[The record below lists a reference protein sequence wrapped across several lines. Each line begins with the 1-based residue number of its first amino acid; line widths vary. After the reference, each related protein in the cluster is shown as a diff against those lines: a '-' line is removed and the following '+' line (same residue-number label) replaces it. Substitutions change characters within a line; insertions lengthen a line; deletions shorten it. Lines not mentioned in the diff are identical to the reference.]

1 MDVLVQIFYIK
12 SNAEMR
18 IFMIIDFHTHIF
30 PEKIAARTI
39 EKLENMSGIKAFTD
53 GREESLIASM
63 EQAGVD
69 LSVVLPVVTRPEQ
82 FDTVN
87 KFAVQLNEKYQD
99 KKRRLLSFG
108 GIHPDTPN
116 YKEQLQLIH
125 NWGLSGIKLHPDYQN
140 TYIDDL
146 KYMRIFD
153 YASQLGLIMVIHAGI
168 DVAFPDN
175 VRCTPKRIRKV
186 LDEVAPE
193 NMVLAHYGSFGL
205 WEEVEELLIGQKVYF
220 DTAYTFGFIKD
231 EQFLRI
237 LKNHGADK
245 ILFAT
250 DSPWSGQ
257 KESLSHLRHL
267 AGYAEDKNKE
277 NIRFSDLEKIT
288 GQNAI
293 RLLDKG
299 SPTSFV
305 L

>member
-1 MDVLVQIFYIK
+1 
-12 SNAEMR
+12 
-18 IFMIIDFHTHIF
+18 MIVDFHTHIF

-53 GREESLIASM
+53 GREESLIVSM

-69 LSVVLPVVTRPEQ
+69 LSIVLPVVTKPEQ

-108 GIHPDTPN
+108 GIHPDTSD
-116 YKEQLQLIH
+116 YKKQLQLIYD
-125 NWGLSGIKLHPDYQN
+125 WGLLGIKLHPDYQS

-153 YASQLGLIMVIHAGI
+153 YASQLGLIIVIHAGI
-168 DVAFPDN
+168 DVGFPDN

-186 LDEVAPE
+186 LDEVAPQ

-205 WEEVEELLIGQKVYF
+205 WDEVEELLIGQNVYL
-220 DTAYTFGFIKD
+220 DTAYTFGFIQD

-237 LKNHGADK
+237 LKNHGADN

-257 KESLSHLRHL
+257 KESLSHLRNL
-267 AGYAEDKNKE
+267 ASNPEDKNLE
-277 NIRFSDLEKIT
+277 NINSSDLEKIT

-293 RLLDKG
+293 KLLCEK
-299 SPTSFV
+299 SLV
-305 L
+305 I

>member
-1 MDVLVQIFYIK
+1 MFYIK
-12 SNAEMR
+12 SSAEMR
-18 IFMIIDFHTHIF
+18 LFMIIDFHTHIF
-30 PEKIAARTI
+30 PEKIAAKTI
-39 EKLENMSGIKAFTD
+39 EKLQNLSGIKAFTD
-53 GREESLIASM
+53 GTQKNLITSM

-69 LSVVLPVVTRPEQ
+69 LSVVLPVVTKPEQ

-108 GIHPDTPN
+108 GIHPDTSD
-116 YKEQLQLIH
+116 YKKQLQLIYD
-125 NWGLSGIKLHPDYQN
+125 WGLCGIKLHPDYQS

-146 KYMRIFD
+146 KYMRILD
-153 YASQLGLIMVIHAGI
+153 YASQLGLIVVIHAGI
-168 DVAFPDN
+168 DVGFPDN

-205 WEEVEELLIGQKVYF
+205 WEEVEELLVGQNVYF

-237 LKNHGADK
+237 LKNHGTDK

-257 KESLSHLRHL
+257 KESLSYLRHL
-267 AGYAEDKNKE
+267 AVNSKKND
-277 NIRFSDLEKIT
+277 NINFSDLEKIT

-293 RLLDKG
+293 KLLSKR
-299 SPTSFV
+299 SPSTSFV

>member
-1 MDVLVQIFYIK
+1 
-12 SNAEMR
+12 
-18 IFMIIDFHTHIF
+18 
-30 PEKIAARTI
+30 
-39 EKLENMSGIKAFTD
+39 
-53 GREESLIASM
+53 M

-69 LSVVLPVVTRPEQ
+69 LSVVLPVVTKPEQ

-108 GIHPDTPN
+108 GIHPDTSD
-116 YKEQLQLIH
+116 YKKQLQLIYD
-125 NWGLSGIKLHPDYQN
+125 WGLCGIKLHPDYQS

-146 KYMRIFD
+146 KYMRILD
-153 YASQLGLIMVIHAGI
+153 YASQLGLIVVIHAGI
-168 DVAFPDN
+168 DVGFPDN

-205 WEEVEELLIGQKVYF
+205 WEEVEELLVGQNVYF

-231 EQFLRI
+231 ETFLNI
-237 LKNHGADK
+237 LNRHGADR

-257 KESLSHLRHL
+257 RESLDYLENL
-267 AGYAEDKNKE
+267 PLNKE
-277 NIRFSDLEKIT
+277 DLNKIL
-288 GQNAI
+288 GENAKK
-293 RLLDKG
+293 LLNLK
-299 SPTSFV
+299 
-305 L
+305 

>member
-1 MDVLVQIFYIK
+1 
-12 SNAEMR
+12 MR
-18 IFMIIDFHTHIF
+18 NFMTIDFHTHIF

-39 EKLENMSGIKAFTD
+39 EKLENMAHIKAFTD
-53 GREESLIASM
+53 GREECLIASM

-69 LSVVLPVVTRPEQ
+69 LSIVLPVVTRPEQ

-87 KFAVQLNEKYQD
+87 KFAVQLNEKYQG

-125 NWGLSGIKLHPDYQN
+125 SWGLPGIKLHPDYQD

-153 YASQLGLIMVIHAGI
+153 YASQLGLIMVIHAGV

-205 WEEVEELLIGQKVYF
+205 WEEAEELLVGQNVYF
-220 DTAYTFGFIKD
+220 DTAYTFGFIQD

-237 LKNHGADK
+237 LKNHGADN

-257 KESLSHLRHL
+257 KESLSYLRHL
-267 AGYAEDKNKE
+267 AVHSKENNKE
-277 NIRFSDLEKIT
+277 NINASDLEKIT

-293 RLLDKG
+293 RLLDKV
-299 SPTSFV
+299 SPASFS